1 MDEFLPDMD
10 LIDRYLLG
18 QLGDEELRQ
27 VESRM
32 QREPEFLQQ
41 VEDARKIQQLVVA
54 TERAKLWQQLAE
66 EEAKNKTGKHRFL
79 SFSPTVWAA
88 AASLLLM
95 VALGGYWWS
104 QQNKYKE
111 IYLAYYKPYEELSF
125 PKARGGTEADMA
137 LPIATEQYKEKKYT
151 KCIDTLEPLSEKDD
165 RVYFVL
171 GLAYAQQ
178 EDFEKALE
186 NFDRV
191 TDDFDLLDEL
201 RWYKALVFVA
211 MKKPERAK
219 ELLVNIKQRK
229 PMVEE
234 LLKQL

>member
-1 MDEFLPDMD
+1 MDEHLLDMD

-18 QLGDEELRQ
+18 QLGDDELRQ

-41 VEDARKIQQLVVA
+41 VEEARKIQQLVVA
-54 TERAKLWQQLAE
+54 TERAKLWQQLGG
-66 EEAKNKTGKHRFL
+66 EEAKHKTGKQRFL

-88 AASLLLM
+88 AASMLLF
-95 VALGGYWWS
+95 VAVGGYWWT
-104 QQNKYKE
+104 QQNKYKQL
-111 IYLAYYKPYEELSF
+111 YLAYYKPYDDLHF

-137 LPIATEQYKEKKYT
+137 LPTAAEQYKEKKYAQ
-151 KCIDTLEPLSEKDD
+151 CINTLEPLSEKDD
-165 RVYFVL
+165 RVFFVL

-178 EDFEKALE
+178 EEFEKALE

-191 TDDFDLLDEL
+191 TADFDLLDEL